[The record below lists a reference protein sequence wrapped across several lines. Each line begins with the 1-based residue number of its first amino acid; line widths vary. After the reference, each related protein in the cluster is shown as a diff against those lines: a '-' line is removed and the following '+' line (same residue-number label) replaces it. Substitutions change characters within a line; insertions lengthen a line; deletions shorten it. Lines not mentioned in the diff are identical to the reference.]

1 MKENFSDEQLKGT
14 ETILVVEDQAE
25 LLQLVKISL
34 EDFGYK
40 VMAAT
45 GPNEALL
52 LSKTYPAVIHLLL
65 TDVIMPA
72 MSGKKLSD
80 EIVKMRP
87 GIKIL
92 FMSGYTA
99 NVLAPHGVFT
109 KGIHFLRKPFT
120 FDELAKRIRYIFN
133 LNSERGDV

>member
-1 MKENFSDEQLKGT
+1 MNEDFSDEHLKGT
-14 ETILVVEDQAE
+14 ETILVVEDQAD
-25 LLQLVKISL
+25 LLHLVKVSL
-34 EDFGYK
+34 EEFGYK

-52 LSKTYPAVIHLLL
+52 LSKTYQAVIHLLL

-99 NVLAPHGVFT
+99 NVLAPHGVLN
-109 KGIHFLRKPFT
+109 KGVHFLQKPFT
-120 FDELAKRIRYIFN
+120 FDELAKRVRYILDLSF
-133 LNSERGDV
+133 DQ

>member
-14 ETILVVEDQAE
+14 ETILVVEDQAD
-25 LLQLVKISL
+25 LLHLIKASF
-34 EDFGYK
+34 EEFGYK

-45 GPNEALL
+45 DPNEALL
-52 LSKTYPAVIHLLL
+52 LSKTFPAVIHLLL

-80 EIVKMRP
+80 EIAKMRP
-87 GIKIL
+87 EIKIL

-99 NVLAPHGVFT
+99 NVLAPHGVLN
-109 KGIHFLRKPFT
+109 KGVHFLQKPFT
-120 FDELAKRIRYIFN
+120 FDELVKRVRYILD
-133 LNSERGDV
+133 LNFDQ